1 MSNFNK
7 NQLFMEPKTKQY
19 GSHMVMT
26 NVQKNSKTKYIN
38 IDTQFRDEYNYMKT
52 SNYNITLPERV
63 NEIKDLKVTNIEIP
77 LTYFI
82 ISENLGNN
90 YFKITVSGTEHIIT
104 IADGNYTSSSL
115 QTAINSALTGKN
127 LSCTLT
133 QNSFSS
139 FVTSSGTI
147 KIEFDVDK
155 YGNSDKYNFKS
166 KLGWLLG
173 FRNTTY
179 DFTTNATTSEGFL
192 NLNGPNYLYLAVD
205 EFNKSSNQNSFSSPL
220 FSSMVN
226 KNILARIVIDHK
238 NYTFG
243 DVLVAS
249 IDNGYL
255 LSDTRNYTGKIDLQ
269 KLNIQLLNETGIPMN
284 LNSLDFSF
292 CLEVTHE

>member
-1 MSNFNK
+1 
-7 NQLFMEPKTKQY
+7 MEPKTKQY

>member
-1 MSNFNK
+1 MSDFNK

-90 YFKITVSGTEHIIT
+90 YFKITVSGTESVIT

-115 QTAINSALTGKN
+115 QTAINTALSGKN

-179 DFTTNATTSEGFL
+179 NLTTNATTSEGFL

>member
-38 IDTQFRDEYNYMKT
+38 IDTQFRDEYNYLKT

-90 YFKITVSGTEHIIT
+90 YFKITVSGTESVIT

-115 QTAINSALTGKN
+115 QTAINTALSGKN

-179 DFTTNATTSEGFL
+179 DLTTNATTSEGFL

>member
-1 MSNFNK
+1 MSDFNK

-38 IDTQFRDEYNYMKT
+38 IDTQFRDEYNYLKT
-52 SNYNITLPERV
+52 SNYNITLPEQV

-90 YFKITVSGTEHIIT
+90 YFKITVSGTESVIT

-115 QTAINSALTGKN
+115 QTAINTALSGKN

-147 KIEFDVDK
+147 KIQFDVDK
-155 YGNSDKYNFKS
+155 YGYSDKYNFKS

-179 DFTTNATTSEGFL
+179 DLTTNDTTSEGFL

>member
-90 YFKITVSGTEHIIT
+90 YFKITVSGTESVIT

-115 QTAINSALTGKN
+115 QTAINTALSGKN

-179 DFTTNATTSEGFL
+179 NLTTNATTSEGFL

>member
-1 MSNFNK
+1 MSDFNK

-90 YFKITVSGTEHIIT
+90 YFKITVSGTESVIT

-115 QTAINSALTGKN
+115 QTAINTALSGKN

-179 DFTTNATTSEGFL
+179 DLTTNATTSEGFL

>member
-1 MSNFNK
+1 MSDFNK

-38 IDTQFRDEYNYMKT
+38 IDTQFRDEYNYLKT

-90 YFKITVSGTEHIIT
+90 YFKITVSGTESVIT

-115 QTAINSALTGKN
+115 QTAINTALSGKN

-173 FRNTTY
+173 FRNITY
-179 DFTTNATTSEGFL
+179 DLTTNATTSEGFL

>member
-1 MSNFNK
+1 MSDFNK

-38 IDTQFRDEYNYMKT
+38 IDTQFRDEYNYLKT

-90 YFKITVSGTEHIIT
+90 YFKITVSGTESVIT

-115 QTAINSALTGKN
+115 QTAINTALSGKN

-147 KIEFDVDK
+147 KIQFDVDK
-155 YGNSDKYNFKS
+155 YGYSDKYNFKS

-179 DFTTNATTSEGFL
+179 DLTTNDTTSEGFL

>member
-1 MSNFNK
+1 
-7 NQLFMEPKTKQY
+7 MEPKTKQY

-90 YFKITVSGTEHIIT
+90 YFKITVSGTESVIT

-115 QTAINSALTGKN
+115 QTAINTALSGKN

-179 DFTTNATTSEGFL
+179 NLTTNATTSEGFL

>member
-1 MSNFNK
+1 MSDFNK

-26 NVQKNSKTKYIN
+26 NVQKNSKTKYIH

-82 ISENLGNN
+82 ISENLGNS

-115 QTAINSALTGKN
+115 QTAINNALTGKN

-139 FVTSSGTI
+139 FVTSTGTI
-147 KIEFDVDK
+147 NIQFDVDK

-179 DFTTNATTSEGFL
+179 DLTTNATTSEGFL

>member
-1 MSNFNK
+1 
-7 NQLFMEPKTKQY
+7 MEPKTKQY

-38 IDTQFRDEYNYMKT
+38 IDTQFRDEYNYLKT

-82 ISENLGNN
+82 ISENLGNS

-115 QTAINSALTGKN
+115 QTAINTALSGKN

-173 FRNTTY
+173 FRNITY
-179 DFTTNATTSEGFL
+179 DLTTNATTSEGFL

>member
-1 MSNFNK
+1 MSDFNK

-90 YFKITVSGTEHIIT
+90 YFKITVSGTESVIT

-115 QTAINSALTGKN
+115 QTAINAALSGKN

-139 FVTSSGTI
+139 FVTSTGTI
-147 KIEFDVDK
+147 NIQFDVDK

-179 DFTTNATTSEGFL
+179 DLTTNATTSEGFL

>member
-1 MSNFNK
+1 MSDFNK

-38 IDTQFRDEYNYMKT
+38 IDTQFRDEYNYLKT

-90 YFKITVSGTEHIIT
+90 YFKITVSGTESVIT

-115 QTAINSALTGKN
+115 QTAINTALSGKN

-179 DFTTNATTSEGFL
+179 DLTTNATTSEGFL

>member
-1 MSNFNK
+1 MSDFNK

-38 IDTQFRDEYNYMKT
+38 IDTQFRDEYNYLKT

-90 YFKITVSGTEHIIT
+90 YFKITVSGTESVIT

-115 QTAINSALTGKN
+115 QTAINTALSGKN

-147 KIEFDVDK
+147 KIQFDVDK
-155 YGNSDKYNFKS
+155 YGYSDKYNFKS
-166 KLGWLLG
+166 KLGWLLS
-173 FRNTTY
+173 FRNNTY
-179 DFTTNATTSEGFL
+179 DLTTNDTTSEGFL

>member
-1 MSNFNK
+1 MSDFNK

-38 IDTQFRDEYNYMKT
+38 IDTQFRDEYNYLKT

-90 YFKITVSGTEHIIT
+90 YFKITVSGTESVIT

-115 QTAINSALTGKN
+115 QTAINTALSGKN

-147 KIEFDVDK
+147 KIQFDVDK
-155 YGNSDKYNFKS
+155 YGYSDKYNFKS

-179 DFTTNATTSEGFL
+179 DLTTNDTTSEGFL

-220 FSSMVN
+220 FSSMFN

-255 LSDTRNYTGKIDLQ
+255 LSYTRNYTGKIDLQ

>member
-90 YFKITVSGTEHIIT
+90 YFKITVSGTESVIT

-115 QTAINSALTGKN
+115 QTAINTALSGKN

-155 YGNSDKYNFKS
+155 YGNSDKYNFKN

-179 DFTTNATTSEGFL
+179 NLTTNATTSEGFL

>member
-1 MSNFNK
+1 
-7 NQLFMEPKTKQY
+7 MEPKTKQY

-38 IDTQFRDEYNYMKT
+38 IDTQFRDEYNYLKT

-90 YFKITVSGTEHIIT
+90 YFKITVSGTESVIT

-115 QTAINSALTGKN
+115 QTAINTALSGKN

-139 FVTSSGTI
+139 FVTSSGTV
-147 KIEFDVDK
+147 KIQFDVDK
-155 YGNSDKYNFKS
+155 YGYSDKYNFKS

-179 DFTTNATTSEGFL
+179 DLTTNDTTSEGFL

>member
-1 MSNFNK
+1 MSDFNK

-90 YFKITVSGTEHIIT
+90 YFKITVSGTESVIT

-115 QTAINSALTGKN
+115 QTAINTALSGKN

-173 FRNTTY
+173 FRNITY
-179 DFTTNATTSEGFL
+179 DLTTNATTSEGFL

>member
-1 MSNFNK
+1 MSDFNK

-38 IDTQFRDEYNYMKT
+38 IDTQFRDEYNYLKT

-63 NEIKDLKVTNIEIP
+63 NEIKDLKVKNIEIP

-90 YFKITVSGTEHIIT
+90 YFKITVSGTESVIT

-115 QTAINSALTGKN
+115 QTAINTALTGKN

-179 DFTTNATTSEGFL
+179 DLTTNATTSEGFL

-243 DVLVAS
+243 DVMVAS

>member
-1 MSNFNK
+1 MSDFNK

-82 ISENLGNN
+82 ISENLGNS

-115 QTAINSALTGKN
+115 QTAINAALSGKN

-139 FVTSSGTI
+139 FVTSTGTI
-147 KIEFDVDK
+147 NIQFDVDK

-179 DFTTNATTSEGFL
+179 DLTTNATTSEGFL

>member
-1 MSNFNK
+1 MSDFNK

-38 IDTQFRDEYNYMKT
+38 IDTQFRDEYNYLKT

-90 YFKITVSGTEHIIT
+90 YFKITVSGTESVIT

-115 QTAINSALTGKN
+115 QTAINTALSGKN

-139 FVTSSGTI
+139 FVTSSGTV
-147 KIEFDVDK
+147 KIQFDVDK
-155 YGNSDKYNFKS
+155 YGYSDKYNFKS

-179 DFTTNATTSEGFL
+179 DLTTNDTTSEGFL

>member
-82 ISENLGNN
+82 ISENLGNS

-115 QTAINSALTGKN
+115 QTAINTALSGKN

-179 DFTTNATTSEGFL
+179 DLTTNATTSEGFL